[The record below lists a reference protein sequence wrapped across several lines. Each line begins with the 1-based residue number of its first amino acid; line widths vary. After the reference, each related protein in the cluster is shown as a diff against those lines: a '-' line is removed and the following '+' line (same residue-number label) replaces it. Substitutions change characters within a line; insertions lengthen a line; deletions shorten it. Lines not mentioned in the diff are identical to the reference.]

1 MIAFGSLSRIL
12 IAQIIP
18 GPNDRVGVWTQ
29 PSAKELLV
37 IDKPD
42 YIEMGTVPYLDWGYG
57 LSPCCR
63 DKSYP
68 MLAIA
73 WGRILQ
79 LALYTNYKQ
88 SSGADETPSLQYD
101 GFYICESSIDSCF
114 FLTESILFVLVNKKE
129 VRILYTQNF
138 TPGLFD
144 ETYQLND
151 MTGRNPA
158 PKLQNQLDRK

>member
-18 GPNDRVGVWTQ
+18 SPNDKVGVWTQ
-29 PSAKELLV
+29 PSAKELLF

-42 YIEMGTVPYLDWGYG
+42 YIENGTVPYLDWGYG

-73 WGRILQ
+73 WGRIL
-79 LALYTNYKQ
+79 
-88 SSGADETPSLQYD
+88 
-101 GFYICESSIDSCF
+101 
-114 FLTESILFVLVNKKE
+114 
-129 VRILYTQNF
+129 
-138 TPGLFD
+138 
-144 ETYQLND
+144 
-151 MTGRNPA
+151 
-158 PKLQNQLDRK
+158 

>member
-1 MIAFGSLSRIL
+1 M
-12 IAQIIP
+12 
-18 GPNDRVGVWTQ
+18 
-29 PSAKELLV
+29 
-37 IDKPD
+37 
-42 YIEMGTVPYLDWGYG
+42 DWGYG

-73 WGRILQ
+73 WGKILQ
-79 LALYTNYKQ
+79 LALYTNFKNSQ
-88 SSGADETPSLQYD
+88 GKLDDTPILQYD
-101 GFYICESSIDSCF
+101 GFYICEHSIDSCF
-114 FLTESILFVLVNKKE
+114 FLTESILFVVVNKRE

-151 MTGRNPA
+151 LTGKQAFATNQ
-158 PKLQNQLDRK
+158 KLQNQQDRR

>member
-18 GPNDRVGVWTQ
+18 GTTEKGVWS
-29 PSAKELLV
+29 PPAAKELLF

-42 YIEMGTVPYLDWGYG
+42 YIEMGTVPYLDWGNG

-73 WGRILQ
+73 WGRIIQ
-79 LALYTNYKQ
+79 LALYTNYQKKV
-88 SSGADETPSLQYD
+88 GALEETPNLQYD
-101 GFYICESSIDSCF
+101 GFYICESSIDQCF

-144 ETYQLND
+144 ETY
-151 MTGRNPA
+151 
-158 PKLQNQLDRK
+158 

>member
-1 MIAFGSLSRIL
+1 MNSKQTQLVAFGSLTRIL
-12 IAQIIP
+12 IAQISP
-18 GPNDRVGVWTQ
+18 Q
-29 PSAKELLV
+29 AKELV
-37 IDKPD
+37 FIDKPD

-73 WGRILQ
+73 WGKILQ
-79 LALYTNYKQ
+79 LALYTNYQKP
-88 SSGADETPSLQYD
+88 SPGVTTDETPNLQYD
-101 GFYICESSIDSCF
+101 GFYICDFNIDSCF
-114 FLTESILFVLVNKKE
+114 FLSESILFVLVNKKE

-144 ETYQLND
+144 ESY
-151 MTGRNPA
+151 
-158 PKLQNQLDRK
+158 